1 MREVLCIKTIWEGG
15 EKSDMAT
22 NLNQIS
28 NKAGFT
34 INEAAE
40 YTGVGRNTMRQ
51 IIAWGKLPVLK
62 VGRKVIIRR
71 DMLDRFM
78 EVNQGRNL
86 RDEADV
92 QAVSFGMMSQG

>member
-1 MREVLCIKTIWEGG
+1 
-15 EKSDMAT
+15 MAT
-22 NLNQIS
+22 NMNQIS
-28 NKAGFT
+28 TKIGFT

-40 YTGVGRNTMRQ
+40 YTGIGRNTMRQ
-51 IIAWGKLPVLK
+51 IVAWGKLPVLK

-86 RDEADV
+86 RDEADI
-92 QAVSFGMMSQG
+92 QAVRFGTPS